1 MGNAGSSEV
10 GLFFRSL
17 NPSQSDDW
25 RGASLST
32 ASIARWQLACF
43 FLRFSPPR
51 PLSFLSPDERMWR
64 KREKRDLK
72 GGREGGGESTQ
83 RGTAG
88 GERQKCKREDLDPTQ
103 GFSPHHIP
111 RHGEGGGESIPPL
124 AAAHSGT
131 VQGAHTASQDS
142 AFSHSQG
149 TPTEVERPSPSLSR
163 SVCWSR
169 DVKAKQE
176 GRSPQEGEEGE
187 RGIDEG
193 RGGAGGGEWRGPSAP
208 YASDAEAV
216 PYSSEQEAFR
226 RLRHSPGCVR
236 KGSAPARGRETPR
249 EGGGGSGWRRGDIGW
264 WWKGISLSRPRPWPA
279 LVSLTQ
285 GQSKR
290 LQQEVSSP
298 SPSGSLGPKRG
309 GRWWS
314 LLLLL
319 RSKLSSDLFVFW
331 AMMWTGP
338 LVSSLVAGEIRSE
351 SHSRRRPQSGSS
363 SLFAKLT
370 HFFVDLFLLF
380 LSSPSLLP

>member
-1 MGNAGSSEV
+1 MQERGPRSDT
-10 GLFFRSL
+10 GLFPTPYTKAWRRRGRV
-17 NPSQSDDW
+17 NPSSCSSTFWYCTGRTYGLTGLCFLSLPGDTR
-25 RGASLST
+25 RGREALSLSP
-32 ASIARWQLACF
+32 A
-43 FLRFSPPR
+43 
-51 PLSFLSPDERMWR
+51 LS
-64 KREKRDLK
+64 
-72 GGREGGGESTQ
+72 
-83 RGTAG
+83 AG
-88 GERQKCKREDLDPTQ
+88 LVT
-103 GFSPHHIP
+103 S
-111 RHGEGGGESIPPL
+111 
-124 AAAHSGT
+124 
-131 VQGAHTASQDS
+131 
-142 AFSHSQG
+142 
-149 TPTEVERPSPSLSR
+149 RPSRKVDLHRKERRGNGGSM
-163 SVCWSR
+163 R
-169 DVKAKQE
+169 D
-176 GRSPQEGEEGE
+176 
-187 RGIDEG
+187 
-193 RGGAGGGEWRGPSAP
+193 GAPPGGGEWRGPSAP